1 MSLSPFDRPNFD
13 SLFYNDFPLFP
24 VFPST
29 FRNNELS
36 TKLNMR
42 VDLKETENEY
52 IVSADIPGINDKNK
66 IDVSLNNNV
75 LTISAEKSEEKSDT
89 KTNYHITERTYGSY
103 SRSISIPKNVNS
115 EKLTAKYTDGVLLV
129 TILKDNS
136 NPKSKTIRVD

>member
-1 MSLSPFDRPNFD
+1 M
-13 SLFYNDFPLFP
+13 
-24 VFPST
+24 
-29 FRNNELS
+29 
-36 TKLNMR
+36 
-42 VDLKETENEY
+42 KETENEY